1 MSRTVIQVEGLG
13 KRYRIGQAKQ
23 HNALSHVI
31 GDVLR
36 APLRLLGRIT
46 IQRAHANGGSA
57 VRVRAQAQAQERPK
71 YSGSPYIWALKDI
84 NFDVKEGEVVG
95 LIGRNGA
102 GKSTLLKILAR
113 VTRPTEGHAE
123 LHGRIGSL
131 LEVGTGFHPELTGR
145 ENVFMSG
152 AVLGM
157 RAAEIRR
164 KFDEIVAFSEV
175 ERFLDTPLKHY
186 SSGMQM
192 RLAFAVAAHLEPE
205 ILLVDEVLAVGDAS
219 FQKKCLGKMGDI
231 SKQGRTIVFVSHNMV
246 ALRKLCPRAIRLEGG
261 QIVESGDSNAVVG
274 HYLQGNMDHKLE
286 TEWEDPESA
295 PGDHRVR
302 LRSVRVIPQ
311 YSADGLITVHTPLR
325 VEFEYWNYVAN
336 AILNVSMILNDAEE
350 TCVFSGGSGLRPLP
364 AGLIRHT
371 VEIPGDFLNTGSYHI
386 NVMIVKDGSVGILL
400 QNNTVAFEVVEGEV
414 GANWYG
420 RVPGAVRPK
429 FQWKTEPSKAG
440 TQWLRMRKIAAKQ

>member
-1 MSRTVIQVEGLG
+1 MSRTVISVDGLG
-13 KRYRIGQAKQ
+13 KRYRIGQPRQ
-23 HNALSHVI
+23 QNALSHVI

-36 APLRLLGRIT
+36 APVRLLGRNSNVPS
-46 IQRAHANGGSA
+46 ASSNGNKNKKNTGG
-57 VRVRAQAQAQERPK
+57 
-71 YSGSPYIWALKDI
+71 GSPYIWALKDVS
-84 NFDVKEGEVVG
+84 FDVKEGEVVG

-175 ERFLDTPLKHY
+175 ERFLDTPLKYY
-186 SSGMQM
+186 SSGMQV

-205 ILLVDEVLAVGDAS
+205 ILFVDEVLAVGDAS

-231 SKQGRTIVFVSHNMV
+231 SKQGRTILFVSHNMS
-246 ALRKLCPRAIRLEGG
+246 ALQKLCRRAIRLEGG
-261 QIVESGDSNAVVG
+261 QVFESGDSNVIVG
-274 HYLQGNMDHKLE
+274 HYLQGNTDARLE
-286 TEWEDPESA
+286 TEWGDPDTA
-295 PGDHRVR
+295 PGDHRAR

-311 YSADGLITVHTPLR
+311 YGSDGLITVHTPLR
-325 VEFEYWNYVAN
+325 IEFTYWNYVAD
-336 AILNVSMILNDAEE
+336 AVLNVSMILNDAED
-350 TCVFSGGSGLRPLP
+350 TCVFNTGSGHRPLP
-364 AGLIRHT
+364 SGLIRHT
-371 VEIPGDFLNTGSYHI
+371 LEIPGDFLNTGSYHI
-386 NVMIVKDGSVGILL
+386 NVMIVKDSSIGILL

-414 GANWYG
+414 VGNWYG

-429 FQWKTEPSKAG
+429 LRWETETIEGHAVTSNAND
-440 TQWLRMRKIAAKQ
+440 RV